1 MTFDKLESDAWPAC
15 YEGDQHI
22 SKILHVPYTYFPD
35 AGGGTEVYVRA
46 LAQQLSACGYPSA
59 VAAPGSA
66 PIGYDDG
73 GLRVYRF
80 PSDARP
86 RLELA
91 YGVPDEVAAKGFGT
105 IVAQARPD
113 IVHLH
118 ALTSAVSERLVDVA
132 HAAGAR
138 VVFTYHTPTA
148 SCSRGTMMLF
158 GKTRCDGV
166 IESKRCTACA
176 LSGLGVPQ
184 ILAHVAAAIPDA
196 AYAPAMMLAEHSKLL
211 SMLRMPRFIAASGR
225 RFLDFIGKVDHVV
238 AVSQWVSEVLKHNGV
253 SAGKITLS
261 RQGILMPEKMPR
273 PMRRHGQA
281 EPLKI
286 AYFGRTDRS
295 KGPDL
300 LVRALKMI
308 PGANVRIDIFAI
320 RQSAEPDRNY
330 EWLETQARQ
339 DRRVNLAASIP
350 PDKVIGLMTEYDLIA
365 VPSRWLETGPL
376 VVLEAFAAGIP
387 VLGANLGGIA
397 ELVRDGVDGI
407 LVAPDDPVAW
417 AATIRRL
424 ADDRRVIDR
433 MRVGITP
440 PRTMTAAADD
450 MAKLYARILS
460 SPLHDKRHHPV
471 L

>member
-1 MTFDKLESDAWPAC
+1 MRRSPC
-15 YEGDQHI
+15 EGDQPI
-22 SKILHVPYTYFPD
+22 FDVLHVPYTYFPD
-35 AGGGTEVYVRA
+35 ASGGTEVYVRA
-46 LAQQLSACGYPSA
+46 LAQQLGARGYPSA
-59 VAAPGSA
+59 VAAPGAA
-66 PIGYDDG
+66 PAAYVDG
-73 GLRVYRF
+73 GLPVYRF
-80 PSDARP
+80 PSDVRP

-91 YGVPDEVAAKGFGT
+91 YGVPDEIAAEGFEA

-118 ALTSAVSERLVDVA
+118 ALTGAVSERLVDVA

-148 SCSRGTMMLF
+148 SCSRGTLMLF
-158 GKTRCDGV
+158 GKTPCDGV

-196 AYAPAMMLAEHSKLL
+196 VYTPAMALAGHSKLL
-211 SMLRMPRFIAASGR
+211 SMLQTPRLIGGSGR
-225 RFLDFIGKVDHVV
+225 RFLDFVGKVDHVV
-238 AVSQWVSEVLKHNGV
+238 AVSQWVSEVLKRNGV
-253 SAGKITLS
+253 PAEKITLS
-261 RQGILMPEKMPR
+261 RHGIGMSDNTPR
-273 PMRRHGQA
+273 PMRPHDQA

-286 AYFGRTDRS
+286 AYFGRIDRT

-300 LVRALKMI
+300 LVRALKII

-320 RQSAEPDRNY
+320 RQSAEPDRDY

-339 DRRVNLAASIP
+339 DRRVNLRVSIS

-365 VPSRWLETGPL
+365 VPSRWQEAGPL
-376 VVLEAFAAGIP
+376 VALEAFAAGVP

-407 LVAPDDPVAW
+407 LVASDDPVAW
-417 AATIRRL
+417 AATIRQL
-424 ADDRRVIDR
+424 ADDRHAIGV
-433 MRVGITP
+433 MRTKIAP
-440 PRTMTAAADD
+440 PRTMDGPADD
-450 MAKLYARILS
+450 MAKLYAHILPRES
-460 SPLHDKRHHPV
+460 L
-471 L
+471 

>member
-1 MTFDKLESDAWPAC
+1 MSRSR
-15 YEGDQHI
+15 YEGDQPI
-22 SKILHVPYTYFPD
+22 FDVLHVPYTYFPD
-35 AGGGTEVYVRA
+35 ASGGTEVYVRA
-46 LAQQLSACGYPSA
+46 LAQRLSACGYPSA
-59 VAAPGSA
+59 VAAPGAA
-66 PIGYDDG
+66 PAAYLDG

-80 PSDARP
+80 PSDVRP
-86 RLELA
+86 RRELA
-91 YGVPDEVAAKGFGT
+91 YGVPDEIAAEGFGT

-118 ALTSAVSERLVDVA
+118 ALTAAVSERLVDVA

-158 GKTRCDGV
+158 GKTPCDGV

-184 ILAHVAAAIPDA
+184 ILTQVAAAIPDA
-196 AYAPAMMLAEHSKLL
+196 VYTRAMAVAGHSKSL
-211 SMLRMPRFIAASGR
+211 SMLQMPGFIGGSGR
-225 RFLDFIGKVDHVV
+225 RFLDFVGKVDHVV
-238 AVSQWVSEVLKHNGV
+238 AVSQWVSEVLKRNGV
-253 SAGKITLS
+253 PAGKITLS
-261 RQGILMPEKMPR
+261 RQGIVMSEKTPR
-273 PMRRHGQA
+273 PMRRDHQA

-286 AYFGRTDRS
+286 AYFGRIDRT

-300 LVRALKMI
+300 LVRALKII
-308 PGANVRIDIFAI
+308 PGADVRIDIFAI
-320 RQSAEPDRNY
+320 RQSAEPDRDY
-330 EWLETQARQ
+330 EWLETQARR
-339 DRRVNLAASIP
+339 DRRVNLRASISP
-350 PDKVIGLMTEYDLIA
+350 EKVIGLMTEYDLIA

-376 VVLEAFAAGIP
+376 VAFEAFAAGVP

-424 ADDRRVIDR
+424 ANDRHVIDVLR
-433 MRVGITP
+433 TGIAP
-440 PRTMTAAADD
+440 PRTMDGPADD
-450 MAKLYARILS
+450 MAKLYAHILPRES
-460 SPLHDKRHHPV
+460 S
-471 L
+471 